1 MTTDLSISRRN
12 ATFELERRRAVCAGI
27 IETAANTFLLLIAVQ
42 YFDAGPNSKALVAS
56 AGSFGLLLAPLV
68 VTLVEK
74 LGFTTARAAASLA
87 ALSSLSFL
95 MMSMIP
101 LLSVFVMGSVLAI
114 AAGSASVP
122 LVTQIYQENYPQGER
137 GRIFSRTMMIR
148 IASAVI
154 FADMAGRALSGRI
167 EYFQILIV
175 FFAFAAAFST
185 LCFLKCPSQPLQHHE
200 EIDIFRGMR
209 FAKTDRLFRQTLI
222 CWMLMGFA
230 NLMMMPMRVEYLANP
245 RYGLGLEPAEVAML
259 VSVIPN
265 LARLVLSPVWG
276 HLFDNV
282 NFFILR
288 VAVNLGF
295 ATGILTFFFAEDFYG
310 LLLGALAFGIAN
322 AGGDIAWS
330 LWVTKFAPPA
340 HVADYMSVHTFFTG
354 LRGIIAPFVAFHLA
368 ATVNLT
374 TMGCICAG
382 LIFLASILLLP
393 ELRTSAATD
402 PATS

>member
-1 MTTDLSISRRN
+1 MITDHSTSRRN
-12 ATFELERRRAVCAGI
+12 LTFELERRRAVCAGV
-27 IETAANTFLLLIAVQ
+27 IETGAHTFLLLIAVQ
-42 YFDAGPNSKALVAS
+42 YFQAGANAKALVAS
-56 AGSFGLLLAPLV
+56 AGSFGLLIAPLV

-74 LGFTTARAAASLA
+74 LGLTTAKAAASLA
-87 ALSSLSFL
+87 AFSSFSFL
-95 MMSMIP
+95 LMSVIP
-101 LLSVFVMGSVLAI
+101 TLPVFVLGSVFAI

-137 GRIFSRTMMIR
+137 GKIFSRTMMIR
-148 IASAVI
+148 IGSAVI
-154 FADMAGRALSGRI
+154 FADLAGRALSGRI
-167 EYFQILIV
+167 QYFQILIL
-175 FFAFAAAFST
+175 FFACAAAVST
-185 LCFLKCPSQPLQHHE
+185 VCFMRCPSKPLLHHDK
-200 EIDIFRGMR
+200 IDIFRGMR

-245 RYGLGLEPAEVAML
+245 KYGLGMEPAEVAML

-276 HLFDNV
+276 HLFDKV

-295 ATGILTFFFAEDFYG
+295 ATGILTFFFADDFYG

-354 LRGIIAPFVAFHLA
+354 LRGIVAPFAAFHLA
-368 ATVNLT
+368 ATVSLT

-402 PATS
+402 PAVT